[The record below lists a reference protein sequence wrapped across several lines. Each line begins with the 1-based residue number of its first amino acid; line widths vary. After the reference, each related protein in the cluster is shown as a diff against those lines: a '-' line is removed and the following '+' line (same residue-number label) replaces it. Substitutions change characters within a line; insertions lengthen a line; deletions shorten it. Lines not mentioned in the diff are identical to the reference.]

1 MKFQTYSY
9 LTLLNPNLA
18 IMKFDRKNDKIV
30 YITLILQDLYYTYTL
45 QFTDE
50 LQLRWVPLSYITLYT
65 LCWRLGKTWLS
76 PSITVMKIP
85 DNEIHLP
92 NVTFGLHRHIRATVT
107 VHFLLVAV
115 VVPPFNF
122 GETLVETE
130 MKNKRCNGTYITF
143 VRKPPS
149 WNYEITV

>member
-9 LTLLNPNLA
+9 LTLPNPNLA
-18 IMKFDRKNDKIV
+18 GTIMKFHRNHKIV
-30 YITLILQDLYYTYTL
+30 YITLILLCTTHILCSL
-45 QFTDE
+45 QMSFN
-50 LQLRWVPLSYITLYT
+50 WVPLSYITLYT

-107 VHFLLVAV
+107 VHLVLVAV

-143 VRKPPS
+143 VWKPPS